1 METEINVFSII
12 EDIII
17 RQTAIEACDG
27 ETVNYNVMYDIADLP
42 FSVELS
48 KDKSH
53 GDVATNIAMVLT
65 SKIRNELS
73 RNISDFGNL
82 DNNTRINTIE
92 IAKKLAKKLS
102 ESSTYVISA
111 EVAGPGF
118 INLSMSNEFWHE
130 FLEKSNIIG
139 MEYGRSELGHGEKIN
154 IEFVSA
160 NPTGPMHIGHARG
173 AIYGDTLARL
183 LEIVGYNIER
193 EYVINDAGRQVQV
206 LAMSLW
212 IRYQQACGADI
223 VIPNE
228 CYPGSYLCD
237 IAHKLKDLKGE
248 SLLGSKYE
256 DIATFLKEFAMDEI
270 MAMIKEDLAGLD
282 VAFDLFSSEQKDV
295 IDKGKVEEAIEY
307 LKSKDLIYFG
317 LLEQPKGKASDDWE
331 PREQWLFRST
341 AFGDESDRA
350 IIKADGSY
358 TYMTPDMA
366 YHKTKIDRGAT
377 KLITLLG
384 ADHGGYVKR
393 ICSSVKA
400 ISDNKAE
407 MKILIMQLVN
417 LLDDGVPVKMSKRAG
432 KFLTVKDVLN
442 ELGKDILRFIML
454 MRKGDTVL
462 DLDFTKAK
470 EQSKEN
476 PAFSVQYAHTRAA
489 SILRKALADGIIADG
504 EMEIKDSGSVNQT
517 IGIMDGPQA
526 KSKGRHNLIHYG
538 YQPQNE
544 IRYEFLTS
552 ESDINLIKQ
561 MAMLPKTIE
570 AAANNYEPH
579 RIAYYLQDLA
589 ASLHGAWNMGVNNDD
604 LRFIIMENIELS
616 RARVAL
622 VYGVAKTIG
631 ICLGIMGIKPMLE
644 M

>member
-1 METEINVFSII
+1 M
-12 EDIII
+12 
-17 RQTAIEACDG
+17 
-27 ETVNYNVMYDIADLP
+27 
-42 FSVELS
+42 
-48 KDKSH
+48 
-53 GDVATNIAMVLT
+53 
-65 SKIRNELS
+65 
-73 RNISDFGNL
+73 
-82 DNNTRINTIE
+82 
-92 IAKKLAKKLS
+92 
-102 ESSTYVISA
+102 
-111 EVAGPGF
+111 
-118 INLSMSNEFWHE
+118 
-130 FLEKSNIIG
+130 
-139 MEYGRSELGHGEKIN
+139 
-154 IEFVSA
+154 
-160 NPTGPMHIGHARG
+160 
-173 AIYGDTLARL
+173 
-183 LEIVGYNIER
+183 
-193 EYVINDAGRQVQV
+193 
-206 LAMSLW
+206 
-212 IRYQQACGADI
+212 
-223 VIPNE
+223 
-228 CYPGSYLCD
+228 
-237 IAHKLKDLKGE
+237 
-248 SLLGSKYE
+248 
-256 DIATFLKEFAMDEI
+256 
-270 MAMIKEDLAGLD
+270 
-282 VAFDLFSSEQKDV
+282 
-295 IDKGKVEEAIEY
+295 
-307 LKSKDLIYFG
+307 
-317 LLEQPKGKASDDWE
+317 
-331 PREQWLFRST
+331 
-341 AFGDESDRA
+341 
-350 IIKADGSY
+350 
-358 TYMTPDMA
+358 
-366 YHKTKIDRGAT
+366 
-377 KLITLLG
+377 ITLLG

-470 EQSKEN
+470 EQSKDN
-476 PAFSVQYAHTRAA
+476 PAFYVQYAHTRAA